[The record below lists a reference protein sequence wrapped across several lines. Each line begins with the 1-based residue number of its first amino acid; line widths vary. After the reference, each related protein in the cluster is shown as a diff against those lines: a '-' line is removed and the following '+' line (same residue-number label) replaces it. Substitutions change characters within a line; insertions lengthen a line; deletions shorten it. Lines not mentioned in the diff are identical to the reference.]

1 MSARWIEVADGVH
14 VRRHEELDL
23 SLGLVVGDDACL
35 VVDTGGD
42 EAQGAEWAAAVR
54 AVTPLPWT
62 VVLTHAHFDHAFG
75 TQAFLPCPVLAHPNC
90 VDELVV
96 EGAEDKD
103 KWAAHYDAQNQPE
116 IAANIRA
123 TRIALPNT
131 LVSERTAVDL
141 GGRTVEIAQFG
152 RGHTDHDLV
161 LRVPD
166 ADVVFAGDLVENGA
180 PPAFEGS
187 FPASWPTALAG
198 LLDLTGPD
206 TVVVPGH
213 GEPVDAA
220 FVAAQRAEIAA
231 VVELTRAL
239 TAGSVTLED
248 VFRDSPFPAEATR
261 RAIGR
266 LTGRN
271 RSAR

>member
-1 MSARWIEVADGVH
+1 
-14 VRRHEELDL
+14 
-23 SLGLVVGDDACL
+23 
-35 VVDTGGD
+35 
-42 EAQGAEWAAAVR
+42 
-54 AVTPLPWT
+54 VTSLPWT

-75 TQAFLPCPVLAHPNC
+75 TSAFLPCAVLAHPNC
-90 VDELVV
+90 VDGLVV
-96 EGAEDKD
+96 EGAEDKE
-103 KWAAHYDAQNQPE
+103 KWSAHYDKRNQPD
-116 IAANIRA
+116 IADAIRA

-131 LVSERTAVDL
+131 LVTERATVDL
-141 GGRTVEIAQFG
+141 GGRIVDIEQFG

-166 ADVVFAGDLVENGA
+166 ANVVFAGDLVENGA
-180 PPAFEGS
+180 PPAFAGS

-198 LLDLTGPD
+198 LLELTGPD

-220 FVAAQRAEIAA
+220 FVAAQRADIAA
-231 VVELTRAL
+231 VVGLAAAFA
-239 TAGSVTLED
+239 AGSVTLAE
-248 VFRDSPFPAEATR
+248 VLRDSPFPTAATR
-261 RAIGR
+261 DALAR

>member
-1 MSARWIEVADGVH
+1 MNSRWIEVADGVH

-23 SLGLVVGDDACL
+23 SLGLIVGDDACL

-42 EAQGAEWAAAVR
+42 ETQGAEWAAAVR

-75 TQAFLPCPVLAHPNC
+75 TAAFLPCPVLAHPNC

-96 EGAEDKD
+96 EGAADKD
-103 KWAAHYDAQNQPE
+103 TWAAHYRRQNRPD
-116 IAANIRA
+116 IAEAIRV
-123 TRIALPNT
+123 TQIALPTT
-131 LVSERTAVDL
+131 LVSERVTVDL
-141 GGRTVEIAQFG
+141 GGRTVEIEQFG
-152 RGHTDHDLV
+152 HGHTDHDLV

-180 PPAFEGS
+180 PPAFKGS

-198 LLDLTGPD
+198 LLELTGPD

-220 FVAAQRAEIAA
+220 FVAAQRADIAA
-231 VVELTRAL
+231 VVELAAAHV
-239 TAGSVTLED
+239 AGSVTLED
-248 VFRDSPFPAEATR
+248 VLRDSPFPAETTR
-261 RAIGR
+261 EALGR

>member
-23 SLGLVVGDDACL
+23 SLGLVVGEDACL

-42 EAQGAEWAAAVR
+42 EVQGAEWAAAVR

-62 VVLTHAHFDHAFG
+62 VVLTHSHFDHVFG

-90 VDELVV
+90 VDELVID
-96 EGAEDKD
+96 GAEDKE
-103 KWAAHYDAQNQPE
+103 KWSAHYAAQNRPDVAE
-116 IAANIRA
+116 AIRA
-123 TRIALPNT
+123 TRIVLPDT
-131 LVSERTAVDL
+131 LVSERTTVDL
-141 GGRTVEIAQFG
+141 GGRVVEIAQFG
-152 RGHTDHDLV
+152 RGHTDNDLV

-198 LLDLTGPD
+198 LLELTGPD

-213 GEPVDAA
+213 GDPVDAA
-220 FVAAQRAEIAA
+220 FVDTQRADIAA
-231 VVELTRAL
+231 VVELARAL
-239 TAGSVTLED
+239 TAGSVTLAE
-248 VFRDSPFPAEATR
+248 VLRDSPFPADATHG
-261 RAIGR
+261 AIGR
-266 LTGRN
+266 LTARN
-271 RSAR
+271 RSGR

>member
-42 EAQGAEWAAAVR
+42 EVQGAEWAAAVR
-54 AVTPLPWT
+54 AVTALPWT

-75 TQAFLPCPVLAHPNC
+75 TGAFLPCPVLAHPHC

-96 EGAEDKD
+96 ESAEDKD
-103 KWAAHYDAQNQPE
+103 KWSAHYDAQDRPDV
-116 IAANIRA
+116 AAAIRA

-131 LVSERTAVDL
+131 LAPERTKVDL
-141 GGRTVEIAQFG
+141 GGRTVEIEQFG

-187 FPASWPTALAG
+187 YPASWPTALAG

-213 GEPVDAA
+213 GDPVDAA
-220 FVAAQRAEIAA
+220 FVAAQRADIAA
-231 VVELTRAL
+231 VVGLAAELG
-239 TAGSVTLED
+239 AGSVTLED
-248 VFRDSPFPAEATR
+248 VLRDSPFPAATTLS
-261 RAIGR
+261 ALGR

>member
-42 EAQGAEWAAAVR
+42 EVQGAEWAAAVR
-54 AVTPLPWT
+54 TVTSLPWS
-62 VVLTHAHFDHAFG
+62 VVLTHSHFDHAFG
-75 TQAFLPCPVLAHPNC
+75 TRAFLPCPVLAHPNC
-90 VDELVV
+90 VDELVI
-96 EGAEDKD
+96 ESAADKD
-103 KWAAHYDAQNQPE
+103 TWAAHYAARKRPE
-116 IAANIRA
+116 IAAAIRA

-131 LVSERTAVDL
+131 LVSERTMVDL
-141 GGRTVEIAQFG
+141 GGRTVEIQQFG
-152 RGHTDHDLV
+152 RGHTDNDLV
-161 LRVPD
+161 LHVPD

-180 PPAFEGS
+180 PPAFAGS

-198 LLDLTGPD
+198 LLGLTGPD
-206 TVVVPGH
+206 TVIVPGH
-213 GEPVDAA
+213 GDPVDAA
-220 FVAAQRAEIAA
+220 FVAAQRAEIVA
-231 VVELTRAL
+231 VVELAAAFA
-239 TAGSVTLED
+239 AGSVTLED
-248 VFRDSPFPAEATR
+248 VLGDAPFPAAATR
-261 RAIGR
+261 AAIGR

>member
-35 VVDTGGD
+35 VIDTGGD
-42 EAQGAEWAAAVR
+42 EMQGAEWAAAVR
-54 AVTPLPWT
+54 TVTSLPWS

-75 TQAFLPCPVLAHPNC
+75 TSAFLPCAVLAHPNC

-96 EGAEDKD
+96 EGAEDKE
-103 KWAAHYDAQNQPE
+103 KWSAHYDARNQPA
-116 IAANIRA
+116 IADAIRA

-131 LVSERTAVDL
+131 LVTERTTVDL
-141 GGRTVEIAQFG
+141 GGRIVEIEQFG

-180 PPAFEGS
+180 PPAFAGS

-220 FVAAQRAEIAA
+220 FVAAQRADIAA
-231 VVELTRAL
+231 VVGLVAAFA
-239 TAGSVTLED
+239 AGSVTLAE
-248 VFRDSPFPAEATR
+248 VLRDSPFPAEATR
-261 RAIGR
+261 DALGR

>member
-1 MSARWIEVADGVH
+1 MSARWIEVADGVR

-96 EGAEDKD
+96 EGAEGKD

-248 VFRDSPFPAEATR
+248 VFRDSPFRPRPPVGPSEVDGA
-261 RAIGR
+261 
-266 LTGRN
+266 
-271 RSAR
+271 

>member
-23 SLGLVVGDDACL
+23 SLGLVVGEDGCL

-42 EAQGAEWAAAVR
+42 GVQGAEWAAAVR

-75 TQAFLPCPVLAHPNC
+75 TGAFLPCPVLAHPNC

-96 EGAEDKD
+96 ESAEDKD
-103 KWAAHYDAQNQPE
+103 KWSAYYAANDKPE
-116 IAANIRA
+116 IAAAIRA
-123 TRIALPNT
+123 TRVELPGT
-131 LVSERTAVDL
+131 LVSERTTVDL
-141 GGRTVEIAQFG
+141 GGRTVVIDQFG

-161 LRVPD
+161 LRVED

-180 PPAFEGS
+180 PPSFEGS
-187 FPASWPTALAG
+187 FPASWPIALEG
-198 LLDLTGPD
+198 LLTLTGSD

-220 FVAAQRAEIAA
+220 FVATQRDEILA
-231 VVELTRAL
+231 VVDLARGLAS
-239 TAGSVTLED
+239 GSVTLEQ
-248 VFRDSPFPAEATR
+248 VLRDSPFPAEHTR
-261 RAIGR
+261 SAIDR

>member
-1 MSARWIEVADGVH
+1 MNARWIEVADGVH

-23 SLGLVVGDDACL
+23 SLGLIVGDDACL

-42 EAQGAEWAAAVR
+42 ETQGVEWAAAVR

-75 TQAFLPCPVLAHPNC
+75 TTAFLPCPVLAHPHC
-90 VDELVV
+90 ADELVV
-96 EGAEDKD
+96 EGAADKD
-103 KWAAHYDAQNQPE
+103 TWAAYYLRQNRPD
-116 IAANIRA
+116 IAEAIRA
-123 TRIALPNT
+123 TRIALPTT
-131 LVSERTAVDL
+131 LVAERETVDL
-141 GGRTVEIAQFG
+141 GGRTVEIEQFG

-180 PPAFEGS
+180 PPAFKGS
-187 FPASWPTALAG
+187 FPASWLTALAG
-198 LLDLTGPD
+198 LLALTGPD

-220 FVAAQRAEIAA
+220 FVAAQRADIAA
-231 VVELTRAL
+231 VVEVAAAHV
-239 TAGSVTLED
+239 AGSVTLED
-248 VFRDSPFPAEATR
+248 VLRDSPFPAEATR
-261 RAIGR
+261 EALGR

>member
-23 SLGLVVGDDACL
+23 SLGLVVGEDACL

-42 EAQGAEWAAAVR
+42 EVQGGEWAAAVR

-62 VVLTHAHFDHAFG
+62 VVLTHSHFDHAFG

-90 VDELVV
+90 VDELVIDS
-96 EGAEDKD
+96 AEDKE
-103 KWAAHYDAQNQPE
+103 KWSAHYTAQNRPD
-116 IAANIRA
+116 IAEAIRA
-123 TRIALPNT
+123 TRIVLPDT
-131 LVSERTAVDL
+131 VVSAPTTVDL
-141 GGRTVEIAQFG
+141 GGRVVEIAQFG
-152 RGHTDHDLV
+152 RGHTDNDLV

-198 LLDLTGPD
+198 LLELTGPD

-213 GEPVDAA
+213 GDPVDAA
-220 FVAAQRAEIAA
+220 FVDAQRADIAA
-231 VVELTRAL
+231 VVELARAL
-239 TAGSVTLED
+239 AAGSVTLAE
-248 VFRDSPFPAEATR
+248 VLRDSPFPADATHG
-261 RAIGR
+261 AIGR

-271 RSAR
+271 RSGR

>member
-42 EAQGAEWAAAVR
+42 EVQGAEWAAAVR
-54 AVTPLPWT
+54 EVTPLPWT

-75 TQAFLPCPVLAHPNC
+75 TQAFLPCPVLAHPSC

-96 EGAEDKD
+96 EGATDKD
-103 KWAAHYDAQNQPE
+103 KWSAYYKAENRPA
-116 IAANIRA
+116 IAEAIRD
-123 TRIALPNT
+123 TRIALPDT
-131 LVSERTAVDL
+131 LVSEPTTVDL
-141 GGRTVEIAQFG
+141 GGRVVEIAQFG

-166 ADVVFAGDLVENGA
+166 ADVVFVGDLVENGA

-198 LLDLTGPD
+198 VLELTGPD

-213 GEPVDAA
+213 GDPVDAP
-220 FVAAQRAEIAA
+220 FVAAQRADIAA
-231 VVELTRAL
+231 VVGLARELTV
-239 TAGSVTLED
+239 GSVTLAE
-248 VFRDSPFPAEATR
+248 VLRDSPFPADATR

-266 LTGRN
+266 LTARN
-271 RSAR
+271 RSGR

>member
-1 MSARWIEVADGVH
+1 MNARWIEVADRVH

-23 SLGLVVGDDACL
+23 SLGLIVGDEACL

-42 EAQGAEWAAAVR
+42 ETQGAEWAAAVR
-54 AVTPLPWT
+54 TVTPLPWT
-62 VVLTHAHFDHAFG
+62 VVLTHAHFDHSFG
-75 TQAFLPCPVLAHPNC
+75 TKAFLPCPVFAHPNC

-96 EGAEDKD
+96 EGAADKD
-103 KWAAHYDAQNQPE
+103 NWAAYYDRQHRPD
-116 IAANIRA
+116 IANAIRA
-123 TRIALPNT
+123 TRIALPTT
-131 LVSERTAVDL
+131 LVSERVTVDL
-141 GGRTVEIAQFG
+141 GGRTVEIEQFG

-187 FPASWPTALAG
+187 FPAAWPTALAG
-198 LLDLTGPD
+198 LLELTGPD

-220 FVAAQRAEIAA
+220 YVAAQRADIAA
-231 VVELTRAL
+231 VVELAAAFA
-239 TAGSVTLED
+239 AGSITLKD
-248 VFRDSPFPAEATR
+248 VLRDSPFSVETTSKALAS
-261 RAIGR
+261 

>member
-14 VRRHEELDL
+14 IRRHEELDL

-42 EAQGAEWAAAVR
+42 EVQGAEWAAAVR
-54 AVTPLPWT
+54 TVTPLPWT
-62 VVLTHAHFDHAFG
+62 VVITHAHFDHAFG
-75 TQAFLPCPVLAHPNC
+75 TRAFLPCAVLAHPYC

-96 EGAEDKD
+96 EGAADKD
-103 KWAAHYDAQNQPE
+103 AWSARYAKQNRPDVAAA
-116 IAANIRA
+116 IRA
-123 TRIALPNT
+123 TRVELPNT
-131 LVSERTAVDL
+131 LVSERTTLDL

-180 PPAFEGS
+180 PPAFAGS

-198 LLDLTGPD
+198 LLELTGPD

-220 FVAAQRAEIAA
+220 FVAAQQAGITA
-231 VVELTRAL
+231 VVKLAAAFA
-239 TAGSVTLED
+239 AGSVTLAD
-248 VFRDSPFPAEATR
+248 VLRGSPFTEEATR
-261 RAIGR
+261 EALGR
-266 LTGRN
+266 LTARN
-271 RSAR
+271 RAAR

>member
-1 MSARWIEVADGVH
+1 MNARWIEVADGVH
-14 VRRHEELDL
+14 VRRHEKLDL
-23 SLGLVVGDDACL
+23 SLGLVVGEDACL

-54 AVTPLPWT
+54 DVTALPWT

-75 TQAFLPCPVLAHPNC
+75 TTAFLPCPVLAHPNC
-90 VDELVV
+90 VDDLVV
-96 EGAEDKD
+96 EGAEAKD
-103 KWAAHYDAQNQPE
+103 KWSAHYAKHNRPE
-116 IAANIRA
+116 IAAAIRA

-131 LVSERTAVDL
+131 LVSERTTVDL
-141 GGRTVEIAQFG
+141 GGRSVEIEQFG

-187 FPASWPTALAG
+187 FPASWPTALTG
-198 LLDLTGPD
+198 VLNLTGPD

-220 FVAAQRAEIAA
+220 FVAAQRADIVA
-231 VVELTRAL
+231 VVELAAAL
-239 TAGSVTLED
+239 AAGSVTLAE
-248 VFRDSPFPAEATR
+248 VLRDSPFPAEATH
-261 RAIGR
+261 AATGR

>member
-14 VRRHEELDL
+14 VRRHDELDL
-23 SLGLVVGDDACL
+23 SLGLVVGGGACL

-42 EAQGAEWAAAVR
+42 EVQGAEWAAAVH

-75 TQAFLPCPVLAHPNC
+75 TRAFLPCAVLAHPNC
-90 VDELVV
+90 VDELVID
-96 EGAEDKD
+96 GAEDKE
-103 KWAAHYDAQNQPE
+103 KWSAHYQAENRPD
-116 IAANIRA
+116 IAAAIRD
-123 TRIALPNT
+123 TRIALPDT
-131 LVSERTAVDL
+131 LVTGSTTVDL
-141 GGRTVEIAQFG
+141 GGRVVEIEQFG

-180 PPAFEGS
+180 PPAFAGS
-187 FPASWPTALAG
+187 FPASWPSALAG
-198 LLDLTGPD
+198 VLQLTGPD

-213 GEPVDAA
+213 GDPVDAA
-220 FVAAQRAEIAA
+220 FVAAQRADIAA
-231 VVELTRAL
+231 VVDLARELM
-239 TAGSVTLED
+239 AGSVTLAE
-248 VFRDSPFPAEATR
+248 VLRDSPFPPDATR

-266 LTGRN
+266 LTVGN

>member
-123 TRIALPNT
+123 HPDRAAEH
-131 LVSERTAVDL
+131 VGVRTNV
-141 GGRTVEIAQFG
+141 VEPG
-152 RGHTDHDLV
+152 VRHDGLV
-161 LRVPD
+161 LRDPL
-166 ADVVFAGDLVENGA
+166 DLPQVA
-180 PPAFEGS
+180 RRRAV
-187 FPASWPTALAG
+187 PASCPCSTPVSSRGPRNWSTAWAK
-198 LLDLTGPD
+198 
-206 TVVVPGH
+206 VS
-213 GEPVDAA
+213 GESSMR
-220 FVAAQRAEIAA
+220 QRFCR
-231 VVELTRAL
+231 VSSSR
-239 TAGSVTLED
+239 
-248 VFRDSPFPAEATR
+248 RPARR
-261 RAIGR
+261 RAPGR
-266 LTGRN
+266 PPLA
-271 RSAR
+271 RSARGNWSPVGRR